1 MIKNKT
7 TLFLSLILL
16 ISISLFSKDLTFKEL
31 QKAYT
36 KSYNFETLEKYEDAI
51 LHLKPILENYPSSY
65 TVNYRLG
72 WLYYLNGKFTN
83 SLTHLKKAALVYS
96 SSVEVIN
103 TTTLVYVARMEWDKV
118 ISSATE
124 AINIDYYNYYA
135 NYWYSVA
142 LKVQK
147 KYNLAIKIDRKMLT
161 ILPVSTLFLAELG
174 ENLVLSGSIE
184 EGEQILESVLIIEP
198 LNSVALKYLK

>member
-1 MIKNKT
+1 MLKSIM
-7 TLFLSLILL
+7 LVLILTL
-16 ISISLFSKDLTFKEL
+16 SISIYSKDLTFKEI
-31 QKAYT
+31 QKAYS
-36 KSYNFETLEKYEDAI
+36 KSYNFETLEKYDEAI
-51 LHLKPILENYPSSY
+51 LNLRPIIENYPNAY

-83 SLTHLKKAALVYS
+83 SLTHLKKASLVYP

-103 TTTLVYVARMEWDKV
+103 TVTLVFVARMEWDKV
-118 ISSATE
+118 ISNASE
-124 AINIDYYNYYA
+124 AITIDYYNYYA

-147 KYNLAIKIDRKMLT
+147 KYDLAIKIDRKMLT

-174 ENLVLSGSIE
+174 ENLVLSGATT
-184 EGEQILESVLIIEP
+184 EGQQVLESVLVIEP